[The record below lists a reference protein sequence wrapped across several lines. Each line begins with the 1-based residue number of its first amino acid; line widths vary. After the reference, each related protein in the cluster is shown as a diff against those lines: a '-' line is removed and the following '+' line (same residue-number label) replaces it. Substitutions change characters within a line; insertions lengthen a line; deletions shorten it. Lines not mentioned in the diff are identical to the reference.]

1 MRAPSVNRVRTLRT
15 KQKTPKQSNIYETWN
30 AVVNV
35 FGQLPIGFP
44 RVYLSPVAYLICMCL
59 RAVLVAAGVFFVCFG
74 TAGAF
79 FASLPQVL
87 SLYASLQQA
96 LSRLRCRMRFGESS
110 PHAFSPFRCRRSVL
124 YLFLSL
130 RQAHVLCFVATCV
143 FAASVPQVFSLF
155 SSPRCE
161 RKTKKQMPAPPSS
174 QPRVCLSLGP
184 GTP

>member
-1 MRAPSVNRVRTLRT
+1 
-15 KQKTPKQSNIYETWN
+15 
-30 AVVNV
+30 V

-44 RVYLSPVAYLICMCL
+44 RVYLSPVAYLRCMCL
-59 RAVLVAAGVFFVCFG
+59 RAVLVAAGVFFCFG

-87 SLYASLQQA
+87 SLYALLQQA
-96 LSRLRCRMRFGESS
+96 LSRLCCRMHFGESS

-155 SSPRCE
+155 SSSRCE